1 MPIKMV
7 HFGCFSHFLL
17 LVPIKKSKLNET
29 FHTMTGPKNCV
40 LISILYKHLLLAYC
54 NCKLLILN
62 PTQSSSFKFRSSS
75 MWRPSSLK
83 IDLFYSPPK
92 VDFFRYIFTVPIV
105 FVTLTTERERS
116 GSVVECRRSVG
127 SNLTIALSKTHFS

>member
-1 MPIKMV
+1 
-7 HFGCFSHFLL
+7 
-17 LVPIKKSKLNET
+17 
-29 FHTMTGPKNCV
+29 
-40 LISILYKHLLLAYC
+40 
-54 NCKLLILN
+54 
-62 PTQSSSFKFRSSS
+62 